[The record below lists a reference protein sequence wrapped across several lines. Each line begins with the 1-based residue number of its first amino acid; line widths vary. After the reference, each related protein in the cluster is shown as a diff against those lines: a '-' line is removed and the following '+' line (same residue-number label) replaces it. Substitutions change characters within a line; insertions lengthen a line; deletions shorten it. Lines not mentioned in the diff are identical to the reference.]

1 MYGWEILWNESECR
15 ASELVSN
22 SISLCDMTMNIFIYN
37 DMDRNSHHKSYA
49 MWPRNMQQII
59 ACKYIR
65 IRMHICANVFLFPY
79 STDDGL
85 KLLSHEMT
93 RDKKYIRHQV

>member
-1 MYGWEILWNESECR
+1 
-15 ASELVSN
+15 
-22 SISLCDMTMNIFIYN
+22 
-37 DMDRNSHHKSYA
+37 
-49 MWPRNMQQII
+49 MQQII

-93 RDKKYIRHQV
+93 KDKKYIRHQV